1 MNDTASVPAARND
14 LASSVICRGLVPAW
28 LLAGAAIKL
37 QERSPMLLPS
47 PVRDALKSIATSMGK
62 GGEAEFASF
71 LDLALRIIVSGEF
84 ALAAAMVLLPRLSRP
99 IAMAMLS
106 LFVVILLTVV
116 ARGEASCGCFGSKG
130 PPPWAVL
137 IGDTL
142 LLADNVDVARGLT
155 IADDGAGGVTPVLGG
170 YGTGS
175 SSFTAAGQPSIK
187 NLE

>member
-130 PPPWAVL
+130 PPPWVVL
-137 IGDTL
+137 IGDATL
-142 LLADNVDVARGLT
+142 LALVEIGRAHV
-155 IADDGAGGVTPVLGG
+155 
-170 YGTGS
+170 
-175 SSFTAAGQPSIK
+175 
-187 NLE
+187 